1 MVGTATTPAQLP
13 SAQPPETPPHDPQQ
27 QTDPRVNEPA
37 DPDAAPA
44 HPAGGFLADE
54 PQVSPGVH
62 PALEKIEWLLG
73 TWRGLGVGG
82 YPTIEGFRYEEEI
95 VFSHDGR
102 PFLQYSSRTWLI
114 DDDATRIRPGAME
127 TGFWRPGE
135 NANEVEV
142 LLAHPMG
149 IVEVYVGEVAF
160 HKIDLATDVVART
173 QTAKEVAG
181 AKRLYGLVEGDLA
194 YAIDLAAVGQPLQS
208 HLSARL
214 SPVG

>member
-1 MVGTATTPAQLP
+1 
-13 SAQPPETPPHDPQQ
+13 
-27 QTDPRVNEPA
+27 VN
-37 DPDAAPA
+37 DSVDHDAA
-44 HPAGGFLADE
+44 HPEGGSLADE
-54 PQVSPGVH
+54 QQVSPGVH
-62 PALEKIEWLLG
+62 PALEKIAWLLG

-102 PFLQYSSRTWLI
+102 PFLQYSSRTWLV
-114 DDDATRIRPGAME
+114 DDDGARIRPGATE
-127 TGFWRPGE
+127 SGFWRPG
-135 NANEVEV
+135 ATAYDVEV

-160 HKIDLATDVVART
+160 HKIELATDIVART
-173 QTAKEVAG
+173 QTAKDVTG

-214 SPVG
+214 SPVS